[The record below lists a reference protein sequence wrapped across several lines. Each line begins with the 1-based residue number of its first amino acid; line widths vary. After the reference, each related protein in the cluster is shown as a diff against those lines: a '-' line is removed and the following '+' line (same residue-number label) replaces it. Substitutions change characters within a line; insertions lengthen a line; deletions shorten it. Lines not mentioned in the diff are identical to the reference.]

1 MENILYMDIR
11 DLIYNTKVLR
21 TLNLINKQ
29 LKKDYVS
36 IGIEKNLIINYS
48 KKQNNSDWITDFKQD
63 VYFYFP
69 PKEKESLLTK
79 IKRFFKR

>member
-1 MENILYMDIR
+1 MEIK

-21 TLNLINKQ
+21 TVNLINKQ

-48 KKQNNSDWITDFKQD
+48 KKHNNSDWITYFKQD

>member
-1 MENILYMDIR
+1 MDIR

>member
-1 MENILYMDIR
+1 MEIK

-21 TLNLINKQ
+21 ALNKIDRTLCK
-29 LKKDYVS
+29 
-36 IGIEKNLIINYS
+36 NYS
-48 KKQNNSDWITDFKQD
+48 LGIDKDLIRRNQIDMNKIKKLEEYVNE
-63 VYFYFP
+63 YFP